1 MAKRKTKRV
10 TAEAASPGIPPRSF
24 DANLGRTLTDF
35 EPSPRGRKLEV
46 FVGSTFKEH
55 IEYRRAVLDAILE
68 AGHIPSG
75 MELWESESTPLL
87 DTIASKLYQCDV
99 HILLI
104 GRDYG
109 AYVND
114 DPDASDE
121 DRISFT
127 EWEYRQSERA
137 GRPIIAFVADD
148 AAQRSSRNKRSTRTN
163 EEDKRKQAQ
172 FERFRSSVQTRFC
185 HRYKMGRK
193 DAESAQELSRHVTNS
208 LHQLENAHILS
219 PDAGWLRA
227 DSVEALQA
235 RAIRENR
242 FLARIMA
249 RLRQFSLLTER
260 VLAGALE
267 KEMAAVVFWHTL
279 TGPIR
284 RTGRRR
290 IFFESGSTLAFVSE
304 VFERAVLDNS
314 APDEEWRI
322 WTNNVES
329 LLQLELYSNARVV
342 SFPSDAPILGDKY
355 GAIFSKSFLGVYE
368 APPTKGRRLYTQ
380 DDYQADRQD
389 DRESG
394 TGTLRNGL
402 AQRDCVSEQ
411 SLVEQTT
418 EQLRSELADCGLVC
432 VTASGLD
439 DNVEEDWQRGPH
451 IGSHE
456 NMLFKRAVYDTGEPT
471 VIFLHWEKIQ
481 LKRFRPGTCYPVFLD
496 DYDWTKFVETRP
508 VAICI
513 GYRTSKESP
522 DDLTGNQ
529 HKTLND
535 PAVPSAEEVETFC
548 RNNGLTRRL
557 EHAIDERNGVGAAL
571 FANDKFSRSM
581 SFS

>member
-1 MAKRKTKRV
+1 MVEKKATKS
-10 TAEAASPGIPPRSF
+10 AIPAVSSTDQPRHL
-24 DANLGRTLTDF
+24 DGNLGQTLADIQS
-35 EPSPRGRKLEV
+35 SPRGRKLEV

-55 IEYRRAVLDAILE
+55 VEYRRAVLDAILE

-87 DTIASKLYQCDV
+87 DTIASKLSQCDV

-104 GRDYG
+104 GHHYG

-114 DPDASDE
+114 DPGASED

-127 EWEYRQSERA
+127 EWEYRQSEKA
-137 GRPIIAFVADD
+137 GRPIIAFVAEDSQKED
-148 AAQRSSRNKRSTRTN
+148 SQK
-163 EEDKRKQAQ
+163 EEQ
-172 FERFRSSVQTRFC
+172 FEKFRESVQRRRFC
-185 HRYKMGRK
+185 HRYKIGTDEPGIK
-193 DAESAQELSRHVTNS
+193 KSEFGQELSRHVTNS
-208 LHQLENAHILS
+208 LHQLENVHILS

-249 RLRQFSLLTER
+249 RLRQFSVLTER

-284 RTGRRR
+284 RKARRR

-304 VFERAVLDNS
+304 VFERDVLRNS
-314 APDEEWRI
+314 VPDEEWRI

-329 LLQLELYSNARVV
+329 LLQLELYSNAKVV

-355 GAIFSKSFLGVYE
+355 GAIFSRSFLGAYE
-368 APPTKGRRLYTQ
+368 APPTSKRRLYTEK
-380 DDYQADRQD
+380 DYDRPK
-389 DRESG
+389 
-394 TGTLRNGL
+394 
-402 AQRDCVSEQ
+402 QRGRISEG
-411 SLVEQTT
+411 SLVNQTT
-418 EQLRSELADCGLVC
+418 VQLKKELKDCGLVC

-439 DNVEEDWQRGPH
+439 NEVEEDWHMGPH

-456 NMLFKRAVYDTGEPT
+456 NMLFKRAVYDTGQPT

-481 LKRFRPGTCYPVFLD
+481 LKRFRPGTCYPVFLAD
-496 DYDWTKFVETRP
+496 FDWATFVSSRP

-513 GYRTSKESP
+513 GYRTNDGSQDNAKDTDNRRS
-522 DDLTGNQ
+522 DDL
-529 HKTLND
+529 
-535 PAVPSAEEVETFC
+535 AVASAEEVEKFC
-548 RNNGLTRRL
+548 CYNGLSCRL
-557 EHAIDERNGVGAAL
+557 EHAVDEKDGVGAAL
-571 FANDKFSRSM
+571 FSNADFRDLLGL
-581 SFS
+581 